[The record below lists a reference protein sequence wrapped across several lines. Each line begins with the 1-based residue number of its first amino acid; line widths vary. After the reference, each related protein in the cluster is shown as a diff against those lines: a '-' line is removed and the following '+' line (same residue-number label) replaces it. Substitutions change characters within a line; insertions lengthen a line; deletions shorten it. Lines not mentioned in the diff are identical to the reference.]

1 LFTCPAKHGKKTQL
15 VVPNDLPTLERRDG
29 SKPVSKNR
37 QTSMDSTET
46 PQLLAARLPFRHCNL
61 CFREGRGW
69 KGRFRP
75 AQAAE
80 TESARNRGLASRANK
95 KETSNSRVGGQAWSA
110 GGAGTPCCSS
120 RPSWRPSSPARPQG
134 YTTSSAPAKG
144 GGCPPIGRT
153 TRTGRAP
160 GRSA

>member
-1 LFTCPAKHGKKTQL
+1 MGEKTQL
-15 VVPNDLPTLERRDG
+15 VVPNDLPTLERRDN
-29 SKPVSKNR
+29 SKPVSKIGR
-37 QTSMDSTET
+37 RLWTQ
-46 PQLLAARLPFRHCNL
+46 PKLLNCSPRASLSAIAIFVS
-61 CFREGRGW
+61 GRGW

-120 RPSWRPSSPARPQG
+120 RPSWRPSSPARPPG

-144 GGCPPIGRT
+144 GGCPPTGRT

>member
-1 LFTCPAKHGKKTQL
+1 
-15 VVPNDLPTLERRDG
+15 
-29 SKPVSKNR
+29 
-37 QTSMDSTET
+37 MDSTEA
-46 PQLLAARLPFRHCNL
+46 PQFASSFARARLPFRHCNL
-61 CFREGRGW
+61 CFREGREG

-75 AQAAE
+75 AQAAG

-95 KETSNSRVGGQAWSA
+95 KETRSSRVGGQAWNA

-120 RPSWRPSSPARPQG
+120 QPSWRPSSPARPPG

-144 GGCPPIGRT
+144 GGCPPTGRT